1 MTPERLQEIRLDRD
15 IAAARIAH
23 GMGNG
28 VDHSLVDL
36 LAAYDALQA
45 DYAAAVRALRDVAYV
60 AGPVPPSDFLAG
72 LRSVYDKAQPV
83 LSSPRAVQVL
93 KEVE

>member
-1 MTPERLQEIRLDRD
+1 MTPERLQEVRLDRD

-23 GMGNG
+23 DMGNG

-45 DYAAAVRALRDVAYV
+45 DYAAAVRALDEEC
-60 AGPVPPSDFLAG
+60 G
-72 LRSVYDKAQPV
+72 LPCGKGVCAHYSCAV
-83 LSSPRAVQVL
+83 LSSPSAVQVL